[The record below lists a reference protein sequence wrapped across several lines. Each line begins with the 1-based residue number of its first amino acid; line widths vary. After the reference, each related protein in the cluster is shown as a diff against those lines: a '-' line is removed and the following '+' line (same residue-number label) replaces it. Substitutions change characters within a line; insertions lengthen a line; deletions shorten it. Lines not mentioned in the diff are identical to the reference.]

1 MVLKNTNEIH
11 QNLEKPRIFIVSLS
25 SCQPC
30 IKTKKLLDSYNI
42 TYEYVNID
50 QATQDEKEYVMDNL
64 ENFLVSGGISKVYPM
79 IIIDGTKLLQGYD
92 EKALNSIARN
102 MIFHKIDTDIP

>member
-1 MVLKNTNEIH
+1 MEFKNASEFN
-11 QNLEKPRIFIVSLS
+11 QNMEKPRIFIVSLS

-30 IKTKKLLDSYNI
+30 INTKKLLDSYSI
-42 TYEYVNID
+42 SYEYVNID

-79 IIIDGTKLLQGYD
+79 IVIDGNKLIQGYD
-92 EKALNSIARN
+92 EKALHAIARD
-102 MIFHKIDTDIP
+102 MIIDTINAKIT

>member
-1 MVLKNTNEIH
+1 MVLKNVGELD

-25 SCQPC
+25 NCQPC
-30 IKTKKLLDSYNI
+30 IQTKKLLDSYNI
-42 TYEYVNID
+42 AYEYVNID

-79 IIIDGTKLLQGYD
+79 IVIDGNKIIQGYD
-92 EKALNSIARN
+92 EKALNAIARN
-102 MIFHKIDTDIP
+102 MIIN

>member
-1 MVLKNTNEIH
+1 VVLKNVSEIG
-11 QNLEKPRIFIVSLS
+11 QYLEDPRIFIVSLS

-42 TYEYVNID
+42 SYEYVDID
-50 QATQDEKEYVMDNL
+50 QATQDDKEYVMDKL

-79 IIIDGTKLLQGYD
+79 IVIDGNKLIQGYD
-92 EKALNSIARN
+92 EKALNAIARN
-102 MIFHKIDTDIP
+102 MIIEQTDKNER